1 MKGYGTLYDG
11 RRDQVSLASSRLN
24 DGNKIAFFII
34 VDFGL
39 VWKWRWCGTALRS
52 IWGFVNALGLY
63 LLHS

>member
-1 MKGYGTLYDG
+1 MERFMIEEGTKCPWLPL
-11 RRDQVSLASSRLN
+11 VFN
-24 DGNKIAFFII
+24 DGNKIALFII

-39 VWKWRWCGTALRS
+39 VWKWRWCGTALGS